1 MLDKYGRLIDDSR
14 DYIIWQAL
22 ELVFKRDKNLPAG
35 SSRREMLAA
44 MWNARSTGLNLLVQH
59 HSLDHSGMREQ
70 SVLAQKSWARC
81 KQNQQRPA
89 EDRVVRRAVES
100 RNLVSFV
107 VSAAVRG
114 LRTVLLSAGCAAP
127 LLPSPESRAE

>member
-1 MLDKYGRLIDDSR
+1 
-14 DYIIWQAL
+14 
-22 ELVFKRDKNLPAG
+22 
-35 SSRREMLAA
+35 MLAA

-70 SVLAQKSWARC
+70 SVLAQKSWAIC
-81 KQNQQRPA
+81 KQNRQRPA

-114 LRTVLLSAGCAAP
+114 LRIIPLSFFAAGRAAP
-127 LLPSPESRAE
+127 LLPSPESRVE